1 MASSATPSGAE
12 PTGTLSASGS
22 FTGKVRHYPIASA
35 YGTQI
40 SYGDFV
46 KCVNDGT
53 VDRAAVTTTFP
64 TGLIGVFMGCAYT
77 DPNTNQKTFSQYWPA
92 GTVASD
98 AVAYV
103 CDDPHLVFK
112 MQADGTMAAT
122 TLFNN
127 ASVIDTAGGTLGR
140 SKSAID
146 ASSAATTNTLP
157 IRIVELI
164 DNPEGNDFRDVLCT
178 YLPVSH
184 ALLVTTGV

>member
-1 MASSATPSGAE
+1 MASTATPSGAE

-53 VDRAAVTTTFP
+53 VDRAAV
-64 TGLIGVFMGCAYT
+64 
-77 DPNTNQKTFSQYWPA
+77 PNTNQKTFSQYWPA

-127 ASVIDTAGGTLGR
+127 AAVIDTAGGTLGR

-178 YLPVSH
+178 YLPGSH